1 MSLKNSN
8 VIKKIPKLLK
18 DKFDNKRINKIYKSF
33 EKSLDIDQS
42 FIVAVSGGPDSMALA
57 FFAKIYSI
65 RKKLISKF
73 FIVDHKLRPN
83 STSEA
88 KNVKR
93 VLKKLS
99 IDSEILTWKGKKP
112 TKNIQSLARKKRY
125 ELLFNRCDYLRIS
138 NILLGH
144 HQDDLFENF
153 FIRILRG
160 SGLKGLISLSK
171 KTKINNINLL
181 RPLCH
186 LQKNDLIFVANKVFN
201 FYVQDSYNED
211 EKFQRIK
218 VRKFIKKLKLNGLDK
233 KKFFTTLNNLNHSND
248 VVNFYVEQ
256 NLIKNSF
263 LKYKRDKLILNNS
276 FFRQPYEIVFR
287 SFSVSLRIIGN
298 KYYSARGKKISRVI
312 DEIMN
317 NRLTKT
323 TLSDCIIEKVNQS
336 VIISKER

>member
-1 MSLKNSN
+1 M
-8 VIKKIPKLLK
+8 
-18 DKFDNKRINKIYKSF
+18 
-33 EKSLDIDQS
+33 
-42 FIVAVSGGPDSMALA
+42 
-57 FFAKIYSI
+57 
-65 RKKLISKF
+65 
-73 FIVDHKLRPN
+73 
-83 STSEA
+83 
-88 KNVKR
+88 
-93 VLKKLS
+93 
-99 IDSEILTWKGKKP
+99 
-112 TKNIQSLARKKRY
+112 
-125 ELLFNRCDYLRIS
+125 
-138 NILLGH
+138 
-144 HQDDLFENF
+144 FENF